1 MQYGE
6 LAFVDLAGEE
16 SGGINFCAF
25 EDDKRPNGLDE
36 WVLSLCVL

>member
-6 LAFVDLAGEE
+6 LAFVNLTGEE
-16 SGGINFCAF
+16 SEGVNFCAF

-36 WVLSLCVL
+36 